1 MQLTRTHRILI
12 GVIIAGAAVIAAIGF
27 VGSYAAVR
35 DLAQDKGFGS
45 FANVF
50 PIGIDAGIV
59 VLLAL
64 DLLLTWIRIPFPL
77 LRQTAWLL
85 TAATI
90 AFNGAAA
97 WPDPLGVGMHA
108 VIPVLFVVAVEAARH
123 AIGRIADITADR
135 HMESVRVAR
144 WLLAPVPTFRLWR
157 RMKLWELRSYNE
169 VIRLEQDRL
178 VYRARLR
185 ARFGRAWRRKA
196 PVESLMPLR
205 LARYGVPISQT
216 APAGLAAA
224 GIVIPPEMALATGEA
239 ISGAAEPVAAIEA
252 AGTVER
258 ADAAAKADAGA
269 ATAGGAG
276 QRGRTSGAT
285 APAALAPA
293 ADASKAPKASDEAHA
308 AHAAQATRD
317 ARAGQDAPAAQDAP
331 DAQGAPDARH
341 GGAAKATGPGPGPVN
356 GVSTRKNESG
366 AAGPANGTDRAN
378 GSRAAA
384 APQAPAA
391 PQATGAGEVA
401 RAAQATGAPSAAQ
414 PSATIPA
421 PRAAHAGAHPEA
433 GARPEAGAGR
443 EAAAASPATEPG
455 REAGGGAGGP
465 EAGVAAEGVGP
476 DGGPVTVPVGSGG
489 RRRALGN
496 AQYVGYPAVAGGYAD
511 ERPYTAD
518 PQASADPQAVAAAQA
533 AAARRAERPAPYDDR
548 HPDDRHP
555 DQRQQPGQ
563 QSGHPHDQQR
573 AGDGRRPD
581 GAGDRARDAAA
592 RDQRDGRRPAQ
603 APEFPPDATQEIALS
618 ALPELSTLPEDVPRD
633 EAFYGAFRRF
643 VTEHG
648 AFPDSR
654 QFSRYLLD
662 HYGIAGV
669 GGGPMPAH
677 GLRREIR
684 ELRERYRM
692 EMETEHIP

>member
-35 DLAQDKGFGS
+35 DLAQEKGFGS

-239 ISGAAEPVAAIEA
+239 TSGVAEPAAAIET

-258 ADAAAKADAGA
+258 ADAKADAGA

-276 QRGRTSGAT
+276 QRGLTAGAA

-293 ADASKAPKASDEAHA
+293 ADAPKASKASDEARA
-308 AHAAQATRD
+308 AHAAQ
-317 ARAGQDAPAAQDAP
+317 PAQDAQGTQA
-331 DAQGAPDARH
+331 AQGAPEARD
-341 GGAAKATGPGPGPVN
+341 GSAAKAAGPGPVN

-366 AAGPANGTDRAN
+366 VAGPAGTAGAANGTHRAN
-378 GSRAAA
+378 GSQAAA
-384 APQAPAA
+384 APQAAGAPRATGPEDAAGAPAA
-391 PQATGAGEVA
+391 AHPSVA
-401 RAAQATGAPSAAQ
+401 
-414 PSATIPA
+414 IPA
-421 PRAAHAGAHPEA
+421 PRAAHAGARSEA
-433 GARPEAGAGR
+433 GAHPEAGAGR
-443 EAAAASPATEPG
+443 EAAAAGPAVEAG
-455 REAGGGAGGP
+455 REAGNGAGGGP
-465 EAGVAAEGVGP
+465 EAGVTAEGVGP

-511 ERPYTAD
+511 ERPYAAD
-518 PQASADPQAVAAAQA
+518 PQASTDPQA
-533 AAARRAERPAPYDDR
+533 AAAHAAAAQRAERPAPYDDR
-548 HPDDRHP
+548 HPD
-555 DQRQQPGQ
+555 QRQQPDPPHHQ
-563 QSGHPHDQQR
+563 QRDQQR

-581 GAGDRARDAAA
+581 GAGDQARERAA
-592 RDQRDGRRPAQ
+592 RDQRVERRPAQ

-618 ALPELSTLPEDVPRD
+618 ALPELSTLPDDVPRD